1 MADTLESLEIEVKH
15 SASGAAD
22 EITKVADAISGLSR
36 ALNRSLISK
45 LADLASAMKELGGA
59 GSPINL
65 NNYTGN
71 TFNKTVQSVR
81 QAAASTPDGEATPL
95 SDELQETIANAGK
108 LEVALHKASDAAEKM
123 NDAFEKGNV
132 DSAWRQRERALNAAA
147 QVQREIEKATPKQ
160 EPVITPLSDELQ
172 DAISSANQIDL
183 LRMKLES
190 LQAALQD
197 AFNNGDQG
205 KALTLRNQILQTES
219 ALAKAEKAARGA
231 ADGVRELGKESK
243 KAHKPLSMIVKSMA
257 RIAFYRVIRSI
268 LKDVGQAFQE
278 GLKNAYAFSQGISTE
293 GNRFAAA
300 LDSMSSSG
308 LKMKNQLGSAFIGLL
323 AAIAPIVNAIIS
335 LVVRLANALSQ
346 LFAAFT
352 GRTYLK
358 ANDVSAQFA
367 DNMKKGA
374 GAAKEWK
381 NQLLGFDE
389 INRLNEPSGGGG
401 GGAAGID
408 PSTMFSDTPLDNWAM
423 KIHDNLA
430 LIETAASGFALALGL
445 ILTLSGAN
453 IPLGLGLIALGAVGL
468 ASALKEDWGT
478 VDANIAKAVAGIMLT
493 IGGALL
499 AVGALL
505 VFTTANIPLGLG
517 LMAAGAASMA
527 TGALINWKAVPNS
540 IGNTLQAIL
549 LVAGGAL
556 LALGLLITFATPSFS
571 PLGLGLIIA
580 GAASLAA
587 GVAVNWDFITQ
598 KMKGT
603 LGVITTIAGG
613 FLLAIG
619 LVLALSGV
627 NFPLGFALMA
637 AGGVALGVGIKNVDW
652 DAVKKKLQGAWQG
665 IKDWWN
671 RDVAKYFTLDYWQQK
686 INSISPDFGAIFSGL
701 IGWCQAAHAW
711 IQDVIDGLF
720 ALGRAKASNW
730 QNNLTQEDY
739 LTGFASGGFPS
750 EGQLFMAR
758 ESGPELVGTV
768 GSRTAVA
775 NNDQIVEGIRQ
786 GVYDAVLAANA
797 NNGGGGE
804 FRLYLD
810 SKQIKYGLERVDRA
824 WGV

>member
-15 SASGAAD
+15 SASGADA
-22 EITKVADAISGLSR
+22 EINKVADAVTKLSNS
-36 ALNRSLISK
+36 LNGVPAKLKKLVEVMNAVKGNMSLTINDNSMTQT
-45 LADLASAMKELGGA
+45 AETINNVQQTAAGA
-59 GSPINL
+59 G
-65 NNYTGN
+65 
-71 TFNKTVQSVR
+71 KAA
-81 QAAASTPDGEATPL
+81 QAAGKGIKEMSKEASKAKRPL
-95 SDELQETIANAGK
+95 DI
-108 LEVALHKASDAAEKM
+108 VA
-123 NDAFEKGNV
+123 
-132 DSAWRQRERALNAAA
+132 
-147 QVQREIEKATPKQ
+147 
-160 EPVITPLSDELQ
+160 
-172 DAISSANQIDL
+172 
-183 LRMKLES
+183 
-190 LQAALQD
+190 
-197 AFNNGDQG
+197 
-205 KALTLRNQILQTES
+205 
-219 ALAKAEKAARGA
+219 
-231 ADGVRELGKESK
+231 
-243 KAHKPLSMIVKSMA
+243 KSMA

-268 LKDVGQAFQE
+268 LKYIGQAFQE

-335 LVVRLANALSQ
+335 LIVRLANALSQ

-549 LVAGGAL
+549 LAVGGAL
-556 LALGLLITFATPSFS
+556 LALGLVITFATPGFS
-571 PLGLGLIIA
+571 ALGLGLIVA

-686 INSISPDFGAIFSGL
+686 IDGISPDFGAIFSGL
-701 IGWCQAAHAW
+701 IGWCQSAHAW

-720 ALGRAKASNW
+720 SLGRVKASNW
-730 QNNLTQEDY
+730 QNNLTQDDY

-758 ESGPELVGTV
+758 EAGPELVGTV
-768 GSRTAVA
+768 GGRTAVA

>member
-1 MADTLESLEIEVKH
+1 
-15 SASGAAD
+15 
-22 EITKVADAISGLSR
+22 
-36 ALNRSLISK
+36 
-45 LADLASAMKELGGA
+45 
-59 GSPINL
+59 
-65 NNYTGN
+65 
-71 TFNKTVQSVR
+71 
-81 QAAASTPDGEATPL
+81 
-95 SDELQETIANAGK
+95 
-108 LEVALHKASDAAEKM
+108 
-123 NDAFEKGNV
+123 
-132 DSAWRQRERALNAAA
+132 
-147 QVQREIEKATPKQ
+147 
-160 EPVITPLSDELQ
+160 
-172 DAISSANQIDL
+172 
-183 LRMKLES
+183 
-190 LQAALQD
+190 
-197 AFNNGDQG
+197 
-205 KALTLRNQILQTES
+205 
-219 ALAKAEKAARGA
+219 
-231 ADGVRELGKESK
+231 
-243 KAHKPLSMIVKSMA
+243 MA

-293 GNRFAAA
+293 GKRFAAA

-323 AAIAPIVNAIIS
+323 TAIAPIVNAIIS
-335 LVVRLANALSQ
+335 LVVKLANALSQ

-408 PSTMFSDTPLDNWAM
+408 PSTMFSDTPLDDWAM

-549 LVAGGAL
+549 LVVGGAL

-587 GVAVNWDFITQ
+587 GAAVNWDFITQ

-686 INSISPDFGAIFSGL
+686 IDGISPDFGHIFSGL

-720 ALGRAKASNW
+720 AIGTTKPSNW
-730 QNNLTQEDY
+730 KTNLTTEDFA
-739 LTGFASGGFPS
+739 FASGGFPS

-758 ESGPELVGTV
+758 EAGPELVGTV
-768 GSRTAVA
+768 GGRTAVA

>member
-81 QAAASTPDGEATPL
+81 QAASSTPDGEATPL

-108 LEVALHKASDAAEKM
+108 LEVALYKASDAAEKM
-123 NDAFEKGNV
+123 NDAFEKGNE
-132 DSAWRQRERALNAAA
+132 DSAWRQRERALNAVA
-147 QVQREIEKATPKQ
+147 QAQREIEKATPKQ

-205 KALTLRNQILQTES
+205 KALALRNQILQTES

-243 KAHKPLSMIVKSMA
+243 KAHKPLSMLAKSMA

-335 LVVRLANALSQ
+335 LIVRLANALSQ

-401 GGAAGID
+401 GGGVESD
-408 PSTMFSDTPLDNWAM
+408 PSSWFTDTPLDAWAQKLHDLIEKIKFDIKDVLFNW
-423 KIHDNLA
+423 DNLNPESIAKKVITGLSAILGAGVGFVIGGVPGAVIGTVLGVAISLLINSLIFDNDGVLSAKEVAKMLSAALFALVGGAVGFMVGGVGGA
-430 LIETAASGFALALGL
+430 LIGAAVGVGIYATLLGIDFFSGGGNHDVIRKLVPALATYAGFAIGFAVGGPG
-445 ILTLSGAN
+445 GAA
-453 IPLGLGLIALGAVGL
+453 IGATLGLGISFLLSSFAFSDTSHWSAAEYAAHIIAAIAPFVGAAIGFAVG
-468 ASALKEDWGT
+468 GP
-478 VDANIAKAVAGIMLT
+478 
-493 IGGALL
+493 GGALI
-499 AVGALL
+499 GAM
-505 VFTTANIPLGLG
+505 IGLG
-517 LMAAGAASMA
+517 
-527 TGALINWKAVPNS
+527 IHF
-540 IGNTLQAIL
+540 L
-549 LVAGGAL
+549 LTSESVVEGE
-556 LALGLLITFATPSFS
+556 
-571 PLGLGLIIA
+571 
-580 GAASLAA
+580 
-587 GVAVNWDFITQ
+587 
-598 KMKGT
+598 
-603 LGVITTIAGG
+603 TIAER
-613 FLLAIG
+613 
-619 LVLALSGV
+619 V
-627 NFPLGFALMA
+627 
-637 AGGVALGVGIKNVDW
+637 
-652 DAVKKKLQGAWQG
+652 
-665 IKDWWN
+665 
-671 RDVAKYFTLDYWQQK
+671 
-686 INSISPDFGAIFSGL
+686 FGPIVR
-701 IGWCQAAHAW
+701 WCQAAHAW

-720 ALGRAKASNW
+720 SLGRVKASNW
-730 QNNLTQEDY
+730 QNNLTQDDY

-758 ESGPELVGTV
+758 EAGPELVGTV
-768 GSRTAVA
+768 GGRTAVA

>member
-720 ALGRAKASNW
+720 ALGRVKASNW